1 MFTWECPGCGKEL
14 DVDARHCPQC
24 GKQFDEAEEADS
36 IIPAAGSATRLEPPL
51 APKPTPPPVASK
63 PPSPE
68 PDPLEATQPITA
80 PAWTVPPAPPSPEPR
95 SVSAV
100 REQPSIAPIPE
111 LKPPPQPAGSPSA
124 YVIQGKHLALAG
136 VVLLVAMGGAVFLA
150 RPDLFQVKSP
160 LNLEEVPLT
169 DSVGFSTAAFGDLQ
183 VAGVRALY
191 TDDLKPKVRFVVINH
206 SDTPQ
211 ANLRIQAHLS
221 PKNAPLNAP
230 PLASFAIALEE
241 ELAPRESRDLEADL
255 LALGTLAAFPP
266 WKELRIEL
274 EVE

>member
-24 GKQFDEAEEADS
+24 GKQFDEEEEADS
-36 IIPAAGSATRLEPPL
+36 IIPAAGSAASLEPPP
-51 APKPTPPPVASK
+51 APEPTPPPVAPK
-63 PPSPE
+63 PPSPV
-68 PDPLEATQPITA
+68 PDPLAATQPIT
-80 PAWTVPPAPPSPEPR
+80 PSAWPAPPSPEPR
-95 SVSAV
+95 SVTAV
-100 REQPSIAPIPE
+100 REQPGIEPIPE
-111 LKPPPQPAGSPSA
+111 LQPPPQPTGPPSA

-150 RPDLFQVKSP
+150 RPDLFQVTSP
-160 LNLEEVPLT
+160 LHLEEVPLT

-183 VAGVRALY
+183 VAGVRPLY

-206 SDTPQ
+206 GDTPQ

-221 PKNAPLNAP
+221 PKNAPLDAP
-230 PLASFAIALEE
+230 PLASFAIALGE

>member
-24 GKQFDEAEEADS
+24 GKQFDEPEEADS
-36 IIPAAGSATRLEPPL
+36 IIPASGSSASPEAAPP
-51 APKPTPPPVASK
+51 APAPTSPPAAPTPPP
-63 PPSPE
+63 SPA
-68 PDPLEATQPITA
+68 PDPLAATQPIT
-80 PAWTVPPAPPSPEPR
+80 PPARPAPEPR
-95 SVSAV
+95 SVTEV
-100 REQPSIAPIPE
+100 REKPSIEPIPE
-111 LKPPPQPAGSPSA
+111 LKPPPQPTEPPSP
-124 YVIQGKHLALAG
+124 YGIEGKHLAVVG

-150 RPDLFQVKSP
+150 RPDLFQAKPP

-183 VAGVRALY
+183 VAGVRPLY

-206 SDTPQ
+206 GDTPQ

-221 PKNAPLNAP
+221 PKNAPLDAP
-230 PLASFAIALEE
+230 PLAGFVITLEDG
-241 ELAPRESRDLEADL
+241 LAPREARDLEADL